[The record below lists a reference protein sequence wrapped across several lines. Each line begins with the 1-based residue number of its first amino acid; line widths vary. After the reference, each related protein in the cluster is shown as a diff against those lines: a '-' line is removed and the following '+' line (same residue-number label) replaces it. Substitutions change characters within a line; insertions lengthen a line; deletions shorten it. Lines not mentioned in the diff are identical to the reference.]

1 MSVPTPGV
9 PTGRGNPRFA
19 PLHAATD
26 EDLVAELVAMAG
38 SPAGAVLRVA
48 QLAGVAVFYQDRQCF
63 EVSLDV
69 QLTDEEWALVADGI
83 GDFDE
88 RIGTLYGVSDAV
100 GDWMEDRIREAGLD
114 LRALEER
121 TRREREGK
129 P

>member
-1 MSVPTPGV
+1 
-9 PTGRGNPRFA
+9 
-19 PLHAATD
+19 
-26 EDLVAELVAMAG
+26 
-38 SPAGAVLRVA
+38 VLRVA